1 MAASPLEMLKSLQ
14 PQLAERCTMLKD
26 VDLRLV
32 LIDADQGIDKF
43 YHIAGFYDPLDAMG
57 FYCLCCWGDCGAR
70 GAGISRVL
78 HGPSAEADMRE
89 KVAETFREKTGLDLK
104 EMKPGDRAPPGKYW
118 LQQSRKEKEE
128 EEVHWEYHV
137 ADGVDGKKPGWFPY
151 DPEASEEVE
160 NLYQQHLDNDKE
172 SRTATRT
179 VSSGYFRYKVD
190 LQKMTQTNQKTGKV
204 RTIRRGMGSV
214 EMKGKAFP
222 RAKKLTVKKVP
233 EKKRKV
239 DVKKMAMKVKA
250 MKKVKV
256 MKKTPMKKA
265 MKVSVIAKGK
275 RAKSSVWQGKK
286 EKTSTGLKKEHLKK
300 NKDGKLV
307 TKAKSEAG
315 RKNFAKTV
323 ARWISACKQ
332 ARAELGITG
341 FVAVKKGTPLY
352 LKAKELYP
360 TAKAHVLAK

>member
-1 MAASPLEMLKSLQ
+1 
-14 PQLAERCTMLKD
+14 MLKD

-104 EMKPGDRAPPGKYW
+104 DMQPGDRAPPGKYW

-204 RTIRRGMGSV
+204 RTIRRGMGP

-222 RAKKLTVKKVP
+222 RAMKLTVKKVP
-233 EKKRKV
+233 AKRKV
-239 DVKKMAMKVKA
+239 DVKKVAMKKVKA
-250 MKKVKV
+250 MKVKL
-256 MKKTPMKKA
+256 MKKPMKKA
-265 MKVSVIAKGK
+265 MKVSVIAKNK
-275 RAKSSVWQGKK
+275 RAKSSVWRGKK

-300 NKDGKLV
+300 SKDGKLV
-307 TKAKSEAG
+307 TTAKSEAA
-315 RKNFAKTV
+315 RNNFAKTV

-360 TAKAHVLAK
+360 TAEAHVLAKR